1 MMLLL
6 CGRTTKDIFSKSFW
20 GSFPS
25 LCVCV
30 TIFVPLVALS
40 DSALENYKVIKRDG
54 KGKKEAKVQVPSTKR
69 FFPRSFKSANFTTVS
84 T

>member
-1 MMLLL
+1 MGEWLRIYFLKVFGVL
-6 CGRTTKDIFSKSFW
+6 
-20 GSFPS
+20 S
-25 LCVCV
+25 LPCVCV

-84 T
+84 TEEKN